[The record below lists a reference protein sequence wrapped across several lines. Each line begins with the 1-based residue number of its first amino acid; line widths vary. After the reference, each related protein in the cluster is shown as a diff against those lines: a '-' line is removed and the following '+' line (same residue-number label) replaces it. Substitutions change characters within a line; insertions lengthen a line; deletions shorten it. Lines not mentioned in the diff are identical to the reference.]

1 MFKSR
6 KDVNFPSPFAE
17 NTKDSVLVESFIEGM
32 PITYF
37 ENNKHKLNP
46 VIAKLGSEVL
56 FEMIMKNNFIHADCH
71 GGNIFISTEEKP
83 YNFFT

>member
-1 MFKSR
+1 MASFISPALEIPVSEHSHKKTLTEQIDFTFEMRNLHKFRQMFKSR

-37 ENNKHKLNP
+37 
-46 VIAKLGSEVL
+46 
-56 FEMIMKNNFIHADCH
+56 
-71 GGNIFISTEEKP
+71 
-83 YNFFT
+83 